1 VNPLKTYNQINRED
15 KSLSFG
21 ISRMEDIYEKRNGLV
36 DVPHRHNYYTVLF
49 TIKAKGKH
57 IIDFKSYLLSDN
69 QIFFIRPGQV
79 HQVIEYKKSIGF
91 SIVFSNQFL
100 VQNNIPIC
108 FIDDLNLFNDFGET
122 PPLSLNEDGL
132 KKLKKYVEE
141 IWSVDQSDISF
152 KPEAIGALL
161 KLMLICCNNLSPI
174 SKLDFQSFESGNTV
188 LETFKSLV
196 NKNYTIWHNTR
207 AYANKLN
214 ITPDHLN
221 RVVKS
226 LTGKT
231 AKEHI
236 QSRIIIAT
244 KRLLYFTNLSSKEI
258 GYKLGFSEPANFS
271 AFFKKCTGT
280 SPSKFKDSI

>member
-1 VNPLKTYNQINRED
+1 VTPLKTYSQINRD
-15 KSLSFG
+15 NKNLSFG
-21 ISRMEDIYEKRNGLV
+21 ISRMENIYEKRKGLT
-36 DVPHRHNYYTVLF
+36 DVPHRHNYYTVLL

-57 IIDFKSYLLSDN
+57 LIDFKSYSLLDN

-79 HQVIEYKKSIGF
+79 HQVIEYKKTIGF

-108 FIDDLNLFNDFGET
+108 FIEDLNLFNDFGET
-122 PPLSLNEDGL
+122 PPLSLNKGEL
-132 KKLKKYVEE
+132 KKLNRCVEE
-141 IWSVDQSDISF
+141 IWSINQSDIAF
-152 KPEAIGALL
+152 KYEAIGSLL
-161 KLMLICCNNLSPI
+161 KLILIYCNNLALI
-174 SKLDFQSFESGNTV
+174 SKIDFKSSESGNAV
-188 LETFKSLV
+188 LKNFKNLV
-196 NKNYTIWHNTR
+196 NKNYTIWHNTS

-236 QSRIIIAT
+236 QSRIITAA
-244 KRLLYFTNLSSKEI
+244 KRLLYFTNLSGKEI

-271 AFFKKCTGT
+271 AYFKKCMGI
-280 SPSKFKDSI
+280 SPSKFKIST